1 MTTTS
6 STGRTRRRLRIGRR
20 VLRLPLNGLSPRL
33 YGPVVLLAVVILAGT
48 LGYMVLG
55 LSTLDALYQ
64 TVITVSTV
72 GYRELSDGGV
82 TMGYKIFTVFL
93 ILGGTGSMLYGAG
106 VFVESLLEGRLTGEY
121 RRYRMHRHIEELNGH
136 VVICGQGR
144 MGRAIAEYAKSTQQ
158 TIVVIDEL
166 EERAEAMGFPFIQGN
181 ATHDDTLRQA
191 GIERAAVAIVALGS
205 DADNVYVTL
214 SVRSL
219 NPTLFLVAR
228 ATGEGAIPKLRQAG
242 ADRVVDPYEIGGT
255 RMGALAFQP
264 AVTDFLD
271 VVLHDDEYAVKVQ
284 ELAVPDTSSALGHN
298 LAELSLREQTGAV
311 VLAVRDR
318 VGKFHT
324 DDVHTRPFLHG
335 DLLIAIGTDTALH
348 RLAERLRT

>member
-1 MTTTS
+1 MTSTS
-6 STGRTRRRLRIGRR
+6 TTGRPPLRQRFSKR
-20 VLRLPLNGLSPRL
+20 ALRMPSGLSRRL
-33 YGPVVLLAVVILAGT
+33 YGPVVLLVVVVMGGT
-48 LGYMVLG
+48 IGYMVLG
-55 LSTLDALYQ
+55 LSLLDALYQ

-72 GYRELSDGGV
+72 GYRELSSGEV
-82 TMGYKIFTVFL
+82 TTGYKVFTVML
-93 ILGGTGSMLYGAG
+93 ILGGTGSVLYGAG
-106 VFVESLLEGRLTGEY
+106 VFVENLLEGRLTGEY
-121 RRYRMHRHIEELNGH
+121 RRYRMQRLIEELSDH

-144 MGRAIAEYAKSTQQ
+144 MGRAIAQFAKTTHQ
-158 TIVVIDEL
+158 TVVVVDQVEN
-166 EERAEAMGFPFIQGN
+166 RAEAMGFPFVLGN
-181 ATHDDTLRQA
+181 ATHDDTLRLA

-214 SVRSL
+214 SVRHL
-219 NPTLFLVAR
+219 NPELFLVAR
-228 ATGEGAIPKLRQAG
+228 ATGEDAIPKLRQAG

-284 ELAVPDTSSALGHN
+284 ELPVPDTSGALGHN

-318 VGKFHT
+318 DGKFHT

-335 DLLIAIGTDTALH
+335 DLLIAIGTDSALH
-348 RLAERLRT
+348 RLGDRLRS

>member
-1 MTTTS
+1 MPA
-6 STGRTRRRLRIGRR
+6 
-20 VLRLPLNGLSPRL
+20 PLSRRL
-33 YGPVVLLAVVILAGT
+33 YGPVVLLVAVVVGGT
-48 LGYMVLG
+48 VGYMVLG
-55 LSTLDALYQ
+55 LSALDALYQ

-82 TMGYKIFTVFL
+82 TAGYKIFTVVL
-93 ILGGTGSMLYGAG
+93 ILGGTGSVLYGAG
-106 VFVESLLEGRLTGEY
+106 VFVENLLEGRLTGEY
-121 RRYRMHRHIEELNGH
+121 RRYRMHRHIEELSGH

-144 MGRAIAEYAKSTQQ
+144 MGRAIAEYAKSTRQ
-158 TIVVIDEL
+158 VVVVVDAL
-166 EERAEAMGFPFIQGN
+166 EDRAEAMGFPFVLGN
-181 ATHDDTLRQA
+181 ATHDDVLRQA

-214 SVRSL
+214 SVRAL
-219 NPTLFLVAR
+219 NAGLFLVAR
-228 ATGEGAIPKLRQAG
+228 ATGEDAIPKLRQAG

-271 VVLHDDEYAVKVQ
+271 VVLHDDEYAVRVQ
-284 ELAVPDTSSALGHN
+284 ELPVPDTSGALGHN

-318 VGKFHT
+318 EGNFHT

-335 DLLIAIGTDTALH
+335 DLLIAIGTDSALN
-348 RLAERLRT
+348 RLGDRLKS